1 MSRYVIWPAAARLLL
16 RSATPVDCPIA
27 SSWRDSRRRHHPL
40 VHHPA
45 TALEASALRAIAPSL
60 SHRAGARI
68 VLLALTPTPS
78 FAVAVRCRQAQPFQ
92 NGDILH
98 SNFYQP
104 HVHVGSHLELALAAN
119 QSQLEPAHT
128 APNQSSHSS
137 PSPLDP
143 PPLIGE
149 FDRIRADHEI
159 VCAATRCLSSP
170 RHPHSRT
177 STPPTTT
184 LTAARGTPPSPCP

>member
-1 MSRYVIWPAAARLLL
+1 M
-16 RSATPVDCPIA
+16 
-27 SSWRDSRRRHHPL
+27 
-40 VHHPA
+40 
-45 TALEASALRAIAPSL
+45 RAIAPPLPLSL
-60 SHRAGARI
+60 PRPRARI

-159 VCAATRCLSSP
+159 VCAATPVPLEP
-170 RHPHSRT
+170 
-177 STPPTTT
+177 
-184 LTAARGTPPSPCP
+184 TPPSLPHQHASDYHLHDRPWNAAVAVPMSSRAVPTSVHRAAVHSVFETCRPVHI